1 MPTLNKWEIIGHL
14 GSEPEMRFTPSGA
27 PVTSFNIAT
36 NYGYGERK
44 ETVWARVTLWNKQA
58 EFANQY
64 GNKGALARVEGEARM
79 TSYEAGDGTTKYN
92 LELTAREIQFLGK
105 PKEQTDNIPKDSPP
119 SGVEELEPED
129 LPF

>member
-27 PVTSFNIAT
+27 PVTSFSIAT

-44 ETVWARVTLWNKQA
+44 ETVWIKVTCWNKQA

-64 GNKGALARVEGEARM
+64 GSKGSLARVEGEARM
-79 TSYEAGDGTTKYN
+79 TSYDTKDGVTKYK
-92 LELTAREIQFLGK
+92 LEITAQSVMFLGQHK
-105 PKEQTDNIPKDSPP
+105 Q
-119 SGVEELEPED
+119 EETEDTGED
-129 LPF
+129 LF

>member
-1 MPTLNKWEIIGHL
+1 MPSLNKWEIIGHL

-44 ETVWARVTLWNKQA
+44 ETVWARVTCWSKQA
-58 EFANQY
+58 EYANQY
-64 GNKGALARVEGEARM
+64 GHKGSLARVEGEVRM
-79 TSYEAGDGTTKYN
+79 TSHETKAGETRYN
-92 LELTAREIQFLGK
+92 LELTARDVMFLDKRKQEESTEEI
-105 PKEQTDNIPKDSPP
+105 
-119 SGVEELEPED
+119 EEED

>member
-1 MPTLNKWEIIGHL
+1 MPSLNKWEIIGHL

-44 ETVWARVTLWNKQA
+44 ETVWARVTCWNKQA
-58 EFANQY
+58 EFANQCGY
-64 GNKGALARVEGEARM
+64 KGALARVEGECRM
-79 TSYEAGDGTTKYN
+79 TSYEKNDGTTRYN
-92 LELTAREIQFLGK
+92 LELTARDVMFLDK
-105 PKEQTDNIPKDSPP
+105 RKQEETPSETDS
-119 SGVEELEPED
+119 ED

>member
-1 MPTLNKWEIIGHL
+1 MPSLNKWEIIGHL

-44 ETVWARVTLWNKQA
+44 ETVWARVTCWNKQA

-64 GNKGALARVEGEARM
+64 GHKGSLARVEGEARM
-79 TSYEAGDGTTKYN
+79 ASYENRDGETRYN
-92 LELTAREIQFLGK
+92 LELTAREVMFLNK
-105 PKEQTDNIPKDSPP
+105 RKQ
-119 SGVEELEPED
+119 EETTEETREED
-129 LPF
+129 LLF

>member
-36 NYGYGERK
+36 NYGFGERK
-44 ETVWARVTLWNKQA
+44 ETVWVRVTLWNKQA

-64 GNKGALARVEGEARM
+64 GSKGALARVEGEARM
-79 TSYEAGDGTTKYN
+79 TSYETKEGETKYN
-92 LELTAREIQFLGK
+92 LELTAREIQFMDK
-105 PKEQTDNIPKDSPP
+105 RKVEDSQ
-119 SGVEELEPED
+119 STGDE
-129 LPF
+129 F

>member
-14 GSEPEMRFTPSGA
+14 GSEPEMRFTPNGN

-44 ETVWARVTLWNKQA
+44 ETVWVRVTSWNKQA

-64 GNKGALARVEGEARM
+64 GSKGALTRVEGEARM
-79 TSYEAGDGTTKYN
+79 TNYEANDGTIKYN
-92 LELTAREIQFLGK
+92 LELTAQSVMFLGQRK
-105 PKEQTDNIPKDSPP
+105 Q
-119 SGVEELEPED
+119 EENTGED
-129 LPF
+129 LF

>member
-1 MPTLNKWEIIGHL
+1 MPSLNKWEIIGHL

-44 ETVWARVTLWNKQA
+44 ETVWARVTCWNKQA

-64 GNKGALARVEGEARM
+64 GNKGSLARVEGEVRM
-79 TSYEAGDGTTKYN
+79 TSYETKDGETRYN
-92 LELTAREIQFLGK
+92 LELTAREIMFLDK
-105 PKEQTDNIPKDSPP
+105 RKQETIEETNESEDS
-119 SGVEELEPED
+119 
-129 LPF
+129 F

>member
-44 ETVWARVTLWNKQA
+44 ETVWVRITCWNKQA

-64 GNKGALARVEGEARM
+64 GSKGILARVEGEGRM
-79 TSYEAGDGTTKYN
+79 TSYETKDGETKYN
-92 LELTAREIQFLGK
+92 LELTAQSVMFLGQRK
-105 PKEQTDNIPKDSPP
+105 Q
-119 SGVEELEPED
+119 GEESTEETGEGLC
-129 LPF
+129 

>member
-27 PVTSFNIAT
+27 PVTSFDIAT

-44 ETVWARVTLWNKQA
+44 ETVWVRVTCWNEQA

-64 GNKGALARVEGEARM
+64 GHKGSLARVEGEGRM
-79 TSYEAGDGTTKYN
+79 TNYEANDGTTRYN
-92 LELTAREIQFLGK
+92 LEITARDVMFLDKRKQEETAEEIN
-105 PKEQTDNIPKDSPP
+105 E
-119 SGVEELEPED
+119 ED